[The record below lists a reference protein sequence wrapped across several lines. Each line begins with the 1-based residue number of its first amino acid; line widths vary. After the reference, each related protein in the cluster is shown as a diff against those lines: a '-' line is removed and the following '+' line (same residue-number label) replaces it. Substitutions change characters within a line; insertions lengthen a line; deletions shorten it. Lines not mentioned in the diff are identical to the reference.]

1 MISPQRIFHVFLI
14 RNFKHDDWTMNTNEA
29 CSEGATK

>member
-1 MISPQRIFHVFLI
+1 MIFPQRIFHVFLI
-14 RNFKHDDWTMNTNEA
+14 HDFKQDWTMNTNEA

>member
-1 MISPQRIFHVFLI
+1 MISPQQIFHAFLI
-14 RNFKHDDWTMNTNEA
+14 RDVKQGWTMSTNEA